1 MEKELGL
8 YVTHTDNK
16 RRIDTFASEKA
27 KISRNL
33 TQKLIEEGLI
43 TLNEASVKYGYRIK
57 EGDIIH
63 IRVPYK
69 RDVGI
74 EKQDIPLDIVY
85 EDKDILVI
93 NKQRGMVVH
102 PSAGHKD
109 GTVVNALMYQVDDLS
124 GIGGEDRPGIVHRL
138 DKNTSGLLII
148 AKNDKAHR
156 KLSDMFKTKTISKEY
171 IAIIHGKVRGHEGM
185 INLPI
190 GRNPK
195 DRKLMAVVSGGK
207 NAITKWKVRKVF
219 PDYSLVSLFPET
231 GRTHQLRVHLKH
243 IGNPVVGDPEYG
255 RTNSDLF
262 DIEGQALHAI
272 RIAFNHP
279 SAGEKMEF
287 ETPIPDDIQEII
299 NKLESGSK

>member
-1 MEKELGL
+1 MEKELSL
-8 YVTHTDNK
+8 YVTHSDNK
-16 RRIDTFASEKA
+16 RRIDIFVSEKA

-43 TLNEASVKYGYRIK
+43 TLNKESAKYGCRIK

-63 IRVPYK
+63 VRVPHK

-74 EKQDIPLDIVY
+74 EKQDIPLNIVY

-109 GTVVNALMYQVDDLS
+109 GTLVNALMYQVDDLS

-148 AKNDKAHR
+148 AKNDNAHR
-156 KLSDMFKTKTISKEY
+156 RLSDMFKTKTISKEY
-171 IAIIHGKVRGHEGM
+171 IAIIHGKLRGREGI
-185 INLPI
+185 INLPV

-195 DRKLMAVVSGGK
+195 DRKLMAVVNGGK
-207 NAITKWKVRKVF
+207 NAVTRWKVRKVF
-219 PDYSLVSLFPET
+219 GDYSLVSLFPET

-243 IGNPVVGDPEYG
+243 VGNPVVGDPEYSKMD
-255 RTNSDLF
+255 SDLF
-262 DIEGQALHAI
+262 NIEGQALHAI

-279 SAGEKMEF
+279 STGKKLEF
-287 ETPIPDDIQEII
+287 EVPIPDDIQEII
-299 NKLESGSK
+299 DKLESIF